1 MSRENEGRVILSGS
15 LLFDEL
21 VHVGGMATSAGYDA
35 LPAENGIGQWV
46 IPGTSVIGVL
56 RSWMNDRTSG
66 DTDES
71 ELVQNVFGDHD
82 GTRGAARLKVDD
94 VVLEN
99 ASVVLVDGVGI
110 NRFTGAAADS
120 IKFDRLALQVD
131 THVPFRLTCEF
142 GDQLSQATAEKF
154 VREVASGLHHGQLRV
169 GGSTARGFGCIR
181 LVGRKGEGTPKM
193 GTQLSNRAGV
203 LDRLNKKERTEPIKD
218 LVAESDANVNI
229 EIVLE
234 SLTSTFS
241 KSNVDGTAI
250 DTLPRVE
257 VRRGKPV
264 LVIGATS
271 VKGVLRSE
279 AERILRT
286 IHKTDI
292 SMDDP
297 HLEQVMLPLVNELF
311 GYAKIGDEGAVD
323 QAHEN
328 EAKHYVSGSRA
339 AIAFTDLL
347 GDLNCTPEQW
357 NSIYRLATGL
367 TSKSND
373 DRQKILKTIGEAKL
387 NWLVTDH
394 VAIDRWTGGAA
405 EGKLFSVLEPHG
417 VTWRPLKL
425 SLNQTQLSSMS
436 SRNGEPINPLS
447 GLAVLLLTL
456 QALDDGSIGLG
467 WGTTRGHGSVRVS
480 HIKISGIP
488 NHKELRIE
496 RTRHGLGSLI
506 QDIELEAPSLVE
518 ELRQAWK
525 SEVAK

>member
-1 MSRENEGRVILSGS
+1 M
-15 LLFDEL
+15 
-21 VHVGGMATSAGYDA
+21 
-35 LPAENGIGQWV
+35 
-46 IPGTSVIGVL
+46 
-56 RSWMNDRTSG
+56 
-66 DTDES
+66 
-71 ELVQNVFGDHD
+71 
-82 GTRGAARLKVDD
+82 
-94 VVLEN
+94 
-99 ASVVLVDGVGI
+99 
-110 NRFTGAAADS
+110 
-120 IKFDRLALQVD
+120 
-131 THVPFRLTCEF
+131 
-142 GDQLSQATAEKF
+142 
-154 VREVASGLHHGQLRV
+154 
-169 GGSTARGFGCIR
+169 
-181 LVGRKGEGTPKM
+181 
-193 GTQLSNRAGV
+193 
-203 LDRLNKKERTEPIKD
+203 DRLNKKERTEPIKD
-218 LVAESDANVNI
+218 LVQESDANINI

-257 VRRGKPV
+257 VRRGNPV

-357 NSIYRLATGL
+357 NSVYRLATGL

-373 DRQKILKTIGEAKL
+373 DRQKILKTIEEAKL

-436 SRNGEPINPLS
+436 SGNGEPINPLS
-447 GLAVLLLTL
+447 GLAILLLTL

-480 HIKISGIP
+480 HIKISGVP

-506 QDIELEAPSLVE
+506 RDIELEAPSLVE